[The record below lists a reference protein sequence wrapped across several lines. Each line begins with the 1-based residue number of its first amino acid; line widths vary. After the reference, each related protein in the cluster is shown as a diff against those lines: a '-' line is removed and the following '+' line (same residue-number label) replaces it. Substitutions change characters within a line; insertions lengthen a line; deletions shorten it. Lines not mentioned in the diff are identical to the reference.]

1 MREVWNDFGLLV
13 FFTTVMVMELE
24 QSNSTA
30 ANSWQGES
38 ILQLT
43 PRSLCKHY
51 SHYHGNPT
59 IWPLES
65 GNLLAACYHG
75 ISFHRAPL
83 SSCTEDNW
91 WCRWGPTPVALFFL
105 FFLLSLKFPYWPLER
120 SRNMSHL
127 QFSCPG
133 PPGPHTAFRPGW
145 SASSKTNYDWF
156 RDNRIN
162 IGEAVKV
169 WNMDS
174 V

>member
-30 ANSWQGES
+30 ANSWQEES

-43 PRSLCKHY
+43 PRSLCKHH

-91 WCRWGPTPVALFFL
+91 WCRWGPTPVALFFS
-105 FFLLSLKFPYWPLER
+105 FFFNFHWSSLTDHLSAVETCLICSFPALVRLVLILHSGQAGRQAARLIMIDSEITELILEK
-120 SRNMSHL
+120 
-127 QFSCPG
+127 Q
-133 PPGPHTAFRPGW
+133 
-145 SASSKTNYDWF
+145 
-156 RDNRIN
+156 
-162 IGEAVKV
+162 
-169 WNMDS
+169 
-174 V
+174 